1 MKIGNI
7 EVGNLFLAPMAGVSD
22 VGFRKVCRMCGAD
35 LTYVEMIN
43 CKAIKFFNQHTKK
56 LLETEDD
63 ELVKVV
69 QIFGHDADEMA
80 RACQSE
86 ELEKFDIID
95 INFGCPA
102 PKIVKN
108 GDGSALLRDLNK
120 IEEIV
125 SKCVKATTKPITVK
139 IRTGF
144 FNGEN
149 VAVEVAKLCE
159 KCGAKAITVHGR
171 TREQMYSG
179 VVDYETIRRVK
190 QSVNI
195 PVIGNGDVF
204 DEKSYKKMLET
215 GVDGVMV
222 ARGALGKPWIFA
234 ELKNIDYFNKFSLI
248 ETHVKTLQKYYSDN
262 ILCTTFR
269 KHFLWYIR
277 DVKDAGKYRLKL
289 ALTDNLSESLNILKD
304 VLS

>member
-69 QIFGHDADEMA
+69 QIFGHDADEMS

-179 VVDYETIRRVK
+179 VVDYETIKRVK

-262 ILCTTFR
+262 ILCTTLR